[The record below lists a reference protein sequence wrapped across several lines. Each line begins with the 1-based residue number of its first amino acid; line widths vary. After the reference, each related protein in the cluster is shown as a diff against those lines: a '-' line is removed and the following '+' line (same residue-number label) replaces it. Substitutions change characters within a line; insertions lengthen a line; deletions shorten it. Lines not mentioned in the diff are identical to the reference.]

1 MALPEPRLLGWGQ
14 FVPRVEAV
22 RAAVTEDRL
31 DEALDDLHLL
41 VARAERGVPE
51 ELVGLLGL
59 LAQACARAGRCR
71 ESVLQAERTVRVGA
85 DAGLSPGPGWYSAAV
100 AELAGGSLERAAGY
114 ALQGARASEQEGD
127 RNFLRCHLSVLGAAQ
142 LRLGRA
148 DEAVATLLRV
158 QSIEVEAGVRDPSDL
173 RWRADL
179 VAALV
184 AADRLDDAA
193 QALERSRADVR
204 SRGRGEGVT
213 AQLDRAEALLL
224 LARGDADGA
233 RARAARSA
241 LAFARLGQPVEQ
253 GHSLLVQAETH
264 AACGEADAA
273 GAMAALARELFVAH
287 GAVPWVEQATGVC
300 ARAAAAPVPAP
311 AARRLAAVPRAGGP
325 DPAPGRP
332 LLAALTEM
340 ERRVA
345 DHVADGAT
353 NREIAG
359 RLYVS
364 VKTVEATLTR
374 VYRKLGVRSR
384 TQLSRVLLASG
395 APGPARAPGSPTSL
409 AASRTGHE
417 GGTGCDDHVRALRR
431 ARRWAAARPAH
442 PATHVR
448 RARGA
453 AHPGRRARQR
463 VAGVPQRQP
472 GRRPGRPRRRDG
484 RPGDD
489 ARTTSPSPGSPPTT
503 RR

>member
-193 QALERSRADVR
+193 QALERSREDVR

-311 AARRLAAVPRAGGP
+311 RRPAARRRPPGRAVPARRP
-325 DPAPGRP
+325 DRP

-395 APGPARAPGSPTSL
+395 APGSARAPG
-409 AASRTGHE
+409 
-417 GGTGCDDHVRALRR
+417 
-431 ARRWAAARPAH
+431 
-442 PATHVR
+442 
-448 RARGA
+448 
-453 AHPGRRARQR
+453 
-463 VAGVPQRQP
+463 QP
-472 GRRPGRPRRRDG
+472 H
-484 RPGDD
+484 
-489 ARTTSPSPGSPPTT
+489 
-503 RR
+503 